1 VHSLIGPNGAGK
13 STLVNVIAGA
23 LTPDAGVMSL
33 GGQRLTKLTP
43 RRARRAGITRTFQRC
58 RVFPDLTCEENIRVG
73 AHATHSK
80 GTDGRVEET
89 IERLMTWTRLA
100 GRRYELAR
108 NLALAEQRRLEIARA
123 VASPASV
130 LLLDEPTAG
139 MGPNETAEV
148 QHLVRETADK
158 FGMAVVLVAHDMEL
172 VMTVSDYIVV
182 LDFGAVIARGQPHE
196 VRGNERVIE
205 AYLGVGD

>member
-1 VHSLIGPNGAGK
+1 
-13 STLVNVIAGA
+13 
-23 LTPDAGVMSL
+23 M
-33 GGQRLTKLTP
+33 
-43 RRARRAGITRTFQRC
+43 
-58 RVFPDLTCEENIRVG
+58 
-73 AHATHSK
+73 
-80 GTDGRVEET
+80 
-89 IERLMTWTRLA
+89 MWTRLA

-139 MGPNETAEV
+139 MGANETAEV
-148 QHLVRETADK
+148 QHLVRETADQ

-182 LDFGAVIARGQPHE
+182 LDFGAVIAQGRPQE